1 MCFTVKYL
9 KTKYKLQTSAVTK
22 SLLNCVS
29 HKHTHTDSYPECVC
43 VYVSPASV
51 SFSAACCWRKKKVNL
66 SALVKFLLSNQLF
79 RQIWHFLNF
88 PPVSGALLRVCV
100 SVCCWMLGWTHST
113 EFTVC
118 QAVGLLPR
126 ILWRVHLGSPCVYV
140 WLSDWGSGVD
150 FGQNRL
156 ILQTFSSCVG
166 SQFHQKRFLLKQ
178 FNLLLSLHG
187 NVSLETLETCLN
199 IN

>member
-1 MCFTVKYL
+1 MCL
-9 KTKYKLQTSAVTK
+9 
-22 SLLNCVS
+22 
-29 HKHTHTDSYPECVC
+29 CVC
-43 VYVSPASV
+43 ESCLSQFLCSV
-51 SFSAACCWRKKKVNL
+51 LLKEKNVNL
-66 SALVKFLLSNQLF
+66 SDLVKFLLSNQLF

-126 ILWRVHLGSPCVYV
+126 ILWRVHLGSLCVYV

-150 FGQNRL
+150 FGQNQL
-156 ILQTFSSCVG
+156 ILQTFSSVG
-166 SQFHQKRFLLKQ
+166 SQFRQKRFLLKQ
-178 FNLLLSLHG
+178 FNLLVNLHR
-187 NVSLETLETCLN
+187 NVSLETLETRLN